1 MCSATYV
8 SPLSHERQPRST
20 GAKAEKSQQSR
31 FIGEKS
37 GEADRA
43 GAGGDEMA
51 TLSKDS
57 VRLDILIDK
66 KGQGCQILKLPAR
79 CQFYMFDSLK
89 TGMP

>member
-1 MCSATYV
+1 
-8 SPLSHERQPRST
+8 
-20 GAKAEKSQQSR
+20 
-31 FIGEKS
+31 
-37 GEADRA
+37 
-43 GAGGDEMA
+43 MA